1 MRSGMFIALLYAQLD
16 AETKTMS
23 LCSAGQT
30 QPVLFQS
37 ETGRARLLET
47 EGDTFPLGLL
57 SDVDYRETNIK
68 LSSGDKLIFYTDGI
82 VEAVNESNE
91 MFGFERL
98 LEMVEGIEA
107 ETAEGML
114 KEIQENV
121 NRFVGKA
128 DQHDDLTVIVLSTK

>member
-1 MRSGMFIALLYAQLD
+1 
-16 AETKTMS
+16 
-23 LCSAGQT
+23 
-30 QPVLFQS
+30 
-37 ETGRARLLET
+37 
-47 EGDTFPLGLL
+47 L

-68 LSSGDKLIFYTDGI
+68 LSSGDRLIFYTDGI

-98 LEMVEGIEA
+98 LEMIEVIEA

-114 KEIQENV
+114 EEIQENV

-128 DQHDDLTVIVLSTK
+128 EQHDDLTIIVLNTK